1 MDKGSDTQ
9 NGYAQIEGARLYY
22 EMAGEGP
29 TLLLVHAGIT
39 DRRMWDDQ
47 WLAFRSKYRVVRY
60 DMRGSGKSPMTPG
73 PFSNRQDLYG
83 LMRYLEIEQAHFT
96 SCSMG
101 GMTVI
106 DFALEHPEMA
116 SSLILVA
123 ASVSGYQMRSEMPA
137 QVLELIQ
144 ARQQGDF
151 KRAAELH
158 VQIWADGFRRGSG
171 RADERVRERVR
182 QMSLEALTNQADFLK
197 ETGFLTEE
205 PLTPPAVERLSQ
217 LAMPALVMAGDL
229 DDENVLNAVDL
240 LAERMPNAQKR
251 IITGTAHLPSMEKP
265 EEFNRWVV
273 GFLDSISAI
282 EQ

>member
-1 MDKGSDTQ
+1 MDKGKETQ
-9 NGYAQIEGARLYY
+9 IGYAQIEGARLYY

-47 WLAFRSKYRVVRY
+47 WLAFQSKYRVVRY
-60 DMRGSGKSPMTPG
+60 DMRGFGKSPLTPG
-73 PFSNRQDLYG
+73 SFSNRQDLFG
-83 LMRYLEIEQAHFT
+83 LLRYLEIEHAHFIG
-96 SCSMG
+96 CSMG

-123 ASVSGYQMRSEMPA
+123 ASVSGYQMRGEMPA

-171 RADERVRERVR
+171 RADERMRERVR
-182 QMSLEALTNQADFLK
+182 QMGLEALTNQADFLK

-205 PLTPPAVERLSQ
+205 RISPPAVERLSQ
-217 LAMPALVMAGDL
+217 LIMPALVIAGDL
-229 DDENVLNAVDL
+229 DDENVLNSVDL
-240 LAERMPNAQKR
+240 LAEHMPNAQKR
-251 IITGTAHLPSMEKP
+251 IITGAAHLLSMEKP
-265 EEFNRWVV
+265 EEFTQLVM
-273 GFLDSISAI
+273 GFLDSISA
-282 EQ
+282 